1 MIRIGVD
8 FGGTKIEAAA
18 LDRGGA
24 VLARERAPN
33 PGLTFFVPVSDALLF
48 LGVDLR

>member
-1 MIRIGVD
+1 MD
-8 FGGTKIEAAA
+8 FGGAKIEAAA

-33 PGLTFFVPVSDALLF
+33 PGLTFFVPVSDSLPF
-48 LGVDLR
+48 LGMDIR